1 MCEEAIAL
9 DPQYAE
15 AYSGAGWVYE
25 IDVLFQWS
33 KDPAGDFK
41 RASLF
46 AHKALALDDSST
58 MALALKSDNDQIS
71 GRFDEAVKEAQRA
84 VATDPNNSFVY
95 WFLALALDADGKPN
109 DALRTIQEA
118 IRLDPALAGLFA
130 MELGQAYLQEG
141 QYQEAISAYKRS
153 STSFSTV
160 LANPLGLAIAYT
172 ELGRDRDA
180 RGEAAE
186 VIRLNPHFTLP
197 RPEFWNK
204 NVAWARRV
212 DADLRKAGLK

>member
-1 MCEEAIAL
+1 ML
-9 DPQYAE
+9 
-15 AYSGAGWVYE
+15 
-25 IDVLFQWS
+25 
-33 KDPAGDFK
+33 
-41 RASLF
+41 
-46 AHKALALDDSST
+46 T
-58 MALALKSDNDQIS
+58 
-71 GRFDEAVKEAQRA
+71 
-84 VATDPNNSFVY
+84 
-95 WFLALALDADGKPN
+95 
-109 DALRTIQEA
+109 
-118 IRLDPALAGLFA
+118 
-130 MELGQAYLQEG
+130 LGQAYLQQG
-141 QYQEAISAYKRS
+141 QYREAISAYKRS